1 MVRGSLIIFKFSI
14 LLVPKFR
21 IRVDD
26 STSVGKNQKKNT
38 IRLTNKERMRKY
50 VKKKKT
56 LNNNSFY

>member
-26 STSVGKNQKKNT
+26 STSVGKNQKKN
-38 IRLTNKERMRKY
+38 IRLTNKEKMRKY